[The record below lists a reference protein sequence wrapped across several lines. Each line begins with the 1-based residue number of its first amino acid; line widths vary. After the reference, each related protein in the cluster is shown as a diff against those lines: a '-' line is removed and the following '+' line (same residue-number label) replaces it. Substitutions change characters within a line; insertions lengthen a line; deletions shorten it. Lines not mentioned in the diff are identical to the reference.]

1 MKSLA
6 FAIPL
11 FLLPAAAAFADDLG
25 LPTRMMLDE
34 DRPREPQQ
42 ELELERQRPDD
53 TTSLTPMEFVF
64 RHSQLEFG
72 AMYTDFDSSL
82 ALKSHLG
89 YYLRW
94 GVEILPHLALHVTFR
109 YNEFGDRPGDD
120 IRVQHLLFGASLH
133 LPLSRE
139 FAFVGGAG
147 IGTSW
152 WDSSIAPSEMGF
164 VFTAEAGLTAR
175 LYELLR
181 LKAGIVLDGVSTDF
195 RGASGVSTNLSYLVG
210 LELGQ

>member
-1 MKSLA
+1 MKSLV
-6 FAIPL
+6 FALPL

-34 DRPREPQQ
+34 DPPREPQD
-42 ELELERQRPDD
+42 LELERQRPDD
-53 TTSLTPMEFVF
+53 TASLTPMEFVF

-72 AMYTDFDSSL
+72 AMYTDYDNGL
-82 ALKSHLG
+82 GLRSHLG

-94 GVEILPHLALHVTFR
+94 GVEILPNVAVHATFR
-109 YNEFGDRPGDD
+109 YNEFENSRVDD
-120 IRVQHLLFGASLH
+120 IRAQALLFGASLH
-133 LPLSRE
+133 IPLARE
-139 FAFVGGAG
+139 FAFVGGLG

-152 WDSSIAPSEMGF
+152 WDSSLAGSENGF
-164 VFTAEAGLTAR
+164 VFSAEAGLTAR

-195 RGASGVSTNLSYLVG
+195 RGASGMSTNLSYLVG
-210 LELGQ
+210 LEVGM